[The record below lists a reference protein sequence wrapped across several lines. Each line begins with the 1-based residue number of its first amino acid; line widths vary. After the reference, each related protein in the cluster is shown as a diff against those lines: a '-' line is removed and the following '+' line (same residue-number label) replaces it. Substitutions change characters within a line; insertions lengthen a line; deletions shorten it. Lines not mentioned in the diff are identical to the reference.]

1 MKRILIATGH
11 AQGGAERVA
20 EWLSRSVSGPFRA
33 DLRLFSG
40 RSRAGAL
47 LRASLDDYDLV
58 HLHHRQ
64 LAGVAA
70 ASPKLRRKSCFTLHH
85 EPRRFAGVRIP
96 LPTSCPS
103 SALADR
109 VASWATVIPS
119 PVLSGWRVNG
129 SSHELRIL
137 FVGRVSAD
145 KGWKR
150 WLEVLSRLSELHP
163 EATGLVIGDGPERPE
178 METAVAARGLRVAFT
193 GWVRPDEIAVGRNDV
208 LLLTSPREADP
219 LTVYE
224 AVLSEVPVVSRPVG
238 DLAARPDVWTA
249 SDDDL
254 ELASRC
260 ALLARSAAARSSMLE
275 RAHPLLEERA
285 PARILERYARWYDAI
300 LGDM

>member
-11 AQGGAERVA
+11 THGGAERVA
-20 EWLSRSVSGPFRA
+20 EWLSRSVSGGFRA

-70 ASPKLRRKSCFTLHH
+70 VSPKLRRKSCFTLHH

-103 SALADR
+103 TALADR
-109 VASWATVIPS
+109 VASRATVIPS
-119 PVLSGWRVNG
+119 PVLSRWRVG
-129 SSHELRIL
+129 GPPHELRIL
-137 FVGRVSAD
+137 FVGRVAAD
-145 KGWKR
+145 KGWRR
-150 WLEVLSRLSELHP
+150 WLAVFSQLSELHP
-163 EATGLVIGDGPERPE
+163 EATGLVIGDGPDRKE
-178 METAVAARGLRVAFT
+178 METAVAALGLRVAFT
-193 GWVRPDEIAVGRNDV
+193 GWVGPEEIVVGQNDV

-224 AVLSEVPVVSRPVG
+224 AVLSDVPVVSRPVG

-254 ELASRC
+254 ELAGRC
-260 ALLARSAAARSSMLE
+260 ALLSRSAEARSQML
-275 RAHPLLEERA
+275 RCAQPLLDERA
-285 PARILERYARWYDAI
+285 PARILERYTHWYNAV
-300 LGDM
+300 LGDA